1 MNYKILQEP
10 QWKEYS
16 RNLWI
21 QAFIPIHEDYMRL
34 KEYLRRAHSEVPRG
48 LYGLYRSFLLKAQ
61 KEIQRGTDPERI
73 IDYFVRRCGLD
84 PNVLRDIYRKFLS
97 YLRP

>member
-1 MNYKILQEP
+1 VDP
-10 QWKEYS
+10 S
-16 RNLWI
+16 V
-21 QAFIPIHEDYMRL
+21 DYIRL
-34 KEYLRRAHSEVPRG
+34 KEYLGRVHPEVPRG

-61 KEIQRGTDPERI
+61 KEIPKGADPEGI

-84 PNVLRDIYRKFLS
+84 PNVLMDIHRKFLS